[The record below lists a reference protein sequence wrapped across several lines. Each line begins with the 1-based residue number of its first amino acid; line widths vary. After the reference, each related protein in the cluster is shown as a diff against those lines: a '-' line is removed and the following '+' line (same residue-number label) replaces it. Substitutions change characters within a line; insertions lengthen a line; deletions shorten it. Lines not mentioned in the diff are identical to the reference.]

1 MVFLTAVP
9 LPPVD
14 VRPGDFARASAYYPL
29 AGYLVGG
36 LASLALW
43 LTGPLPDGVGAAL
56 TLGVWLGLTGWLHF
70 DGLVD
75 SADAL
80 LATKTPAQRL
90 DILKDVHVGAFGL
103 GSGVL
108 YLLTF
113 WSLLA
118 AGLPLYAPLAAAV
131 TARALVLLPMNLYP
145 AARAESLGARSREG
159 RMLPALLLAAPLVL
173 LDGVWAGALL
183 ALALMLL
190 MARWAAG
197 RLGGG
202 ISGDVY
208 GLLIGVGELGVLLG
222 LLSALTWAAG

>member
-1 MVFLTAVP
+1 MP
-9 LPPVD
+9 LPPATVQ
-14 VRPGDFARASAYYPL
+14 PGDFARASAYYPL
-29 AGYLVGG
+29 AGYLVG
-36 LASLALW
+36 SLSAAALW
-43 LTGPLPDGVGAAL
+43 LTAPLPDGVGAAL

-80 LATKTPAQRL
+80 LAMKSPAQRL

-118 AGLPLYAPLAAAV
+118 AGVPLYAPVAAAV
-131 TARALVLLPMNLYP
+131 VARALVLLPMNLYP

-159 RMLPALLLAAPLVL
+159 RLLPALLLAAPVL
-173 LDGVWAGALL
+173 FWPGVWPGALL

-190 MARWAAG
+190 VAHWSAG

-202 ISGDVY
+202 ISGDIY
-208 GLLIGVGELGVLLG
+208 GLLISAGELGVLL
-222 LLSALTWAAG
+222 ALAWGR

>member
-1 MVFLTAVP
+1 MTFLTAVP
-9 LPPVD
+9 LPVAE

-36 LASLALW
+36 LAALTLW

-80 LATKTPAQRL
+80 LVMKSPAQRL
-90 DILKDVHVGAFGL
+90 EILGDVHVGAFGL

-113 WSLLA
+113 WSLLS

-145 AARAESLGARSREG
+145 AARSESLGARSREG
-159 RMLPALLLAAPLVL
+159 RALPALLLAAPLL
-173 LDGVWAGALL
+173 TLGGVWAGALL
-183 ALALMLL
+183 ALVLTLL
-190 MARWAAG
+190 TARWAAH

-202 ISGDVY
+202 LSGDIY
-208 GLLIGVGELGVLLG
+208 GLLISVGELGVLLG
-222 LLSALTWAAG
+222 ILSALTWVPG

>member
-1 MVFLTAVP
+1 MAFLTAVP
-9 LPPVD
+9 LPPVE

-36 LASLALW
+36 LAALTLW

-56 TLGVWLGLTGWLHF
+56 TLGLWLGLTGWLHF
-70 DGLVD
+70 AGLVD

-80 LATKTPAQRL
+80 LAMKSPAQRL
-90 DILKDVHVGAFGL
+90 DILRDVHVGAFGL

-113 WSLLA
+113 WSLLS
-118 AGLPLYAPLAAAV
+118 AGLPLYAPLAAAAV
-131 TARALVLLPMNLYP
+131 ARALVLVPMNLYP

-159 RMLPALLLAAPLVL
+159 RVLPALLLAAPVL
-173 LDGVWAGALL
+173 LWPGVWGGALL
-183 ALALMLL
+183 ALALTLL
-190 MARWAAG
+190 TARWTAG

-202 ISGDVY
+202 LSGDSY
-208 GLLIGVGELGVLLG
+208 GLLISVAELGALLG
-222 LLSALTWAAG
+222 LLLALGH